1 MGVKKHIKL
10 DEALLS
16 FCEARMIDQ
25 ERYLQRLERQLNDL
39 QRMIIMARAEIIGLH
54 AVAVE
59 RKAELMEDNDE

>member
-25 ERYLQRLERQLNDL
+25 ERYLRRLERQLNDL
-39 QRMIIMARAEIIGLH
+39 QRMIIMARAEIIGLR

-59 RKAELMEDNDE
+59 RRAELMDGNDE

>member
-25 ERYLQRLERQLNDL
+25 ERYLRRLERQLNDL
-39 QRMIIMARAEIIGLH
+39 QRMIIMARAEIIGLR

-59 RKAELMEDNDE
+59 RRAELMDDNDE